1 MKWLVIFVHI
11 QHGLHVEAIVDS
23 EAECRRIG
31 KEMYEIHQ
39 TAYMCADMG
48 TGMLLDE
55 AMKVL
60 DGPLVTRDN
69 IRTVTREL
77 RRTSQ

>member
-1 MKWLVIFVHI
+1 MKWLVIFLHV
-11 QHGLHVEAIVDS
+11 QHGLHVEAVTAT
-23 EAECRRIG
+23 EAECRAVG
-31 KEMYEIHQ
+31 KAMYEIHQ
-39 TAYMCADMG
+39 TAYMCADMD

-77 RRTSQ
+77 RDSR